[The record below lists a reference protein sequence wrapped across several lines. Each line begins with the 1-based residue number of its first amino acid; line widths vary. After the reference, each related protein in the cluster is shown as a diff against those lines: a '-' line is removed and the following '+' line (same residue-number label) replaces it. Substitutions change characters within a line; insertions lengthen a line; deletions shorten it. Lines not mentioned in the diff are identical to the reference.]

1 MENSAFDRIVGYEGI
16 KEELQ
21 QIIDMMLNPSIYKR
35 LGAKL
40 PHGILLIGQAG
51 TGKTTLCE
59 AFIEEAQTYS
69 ITLRK
74 NSSDGDFVEKITKA
88 FQDAKEKETAI
99 ILLDD
104 LDKFANEDENHSDAD
119 EYVAVQSGI
128 DSVKDN
134 NVLVLA
140 TVNNPRKLPKS
151 LIRAGRFDR
160 EIKMPMPTD
169 REAEKILEYYMA
181 DKEIDPTVNKE
192 DIVKMVG
199 GNVAAVME
207 SIINNAAIMAG
218 AERCE
223 QIRMK
228 HIVNAV
234 LRRQYN
240 CADDKAIVDA
250 EELEMRAL
258 HEAGHA
264 TVALAL
270 GEDVGFVSIADSEQY
285 ESGGFIHMAK
295 PIKRR
300 PNDVMICLAGKAA
313 CELYLPHTASGCS
326 NDLMRAMTM
335 LMRGITDNGT
345 SGLFLLDGGELG
357 CSSFDKLQE
366 TAVKA
371 ALERYLSESRDI
383 LLAERKLLVALKNAL
398 MDKKT
403 LLYSDI
409 KKLVEANKSTF

>member
-1 MENSAFDRIVGYEGI
+1 MENSAFDRIVGYDTI

-88 FQDAKEKETAI
+88 FQDAKEKGTAI

-160 EIKMPMPTD
+160 EIKMCHS
-169 REAEKILEYYMA
+169 RVIIEA
-181 DKEIDPTVNKE
+181 
-192 DIVKMVG
+192 
-199 GNVAAVME
+199 
-207 SIINNAAIMAG
+207 
-218 AERCE
+218 
-223 QIRMK
+223 
-228 HIVNAV
+228 
-234 LRRQYN
+234 
-240 CADDKAIVDA
+240 
-250 EELEMRAL
+250 
-258 HEAGHA
+258 
-264 TVALAL
+264 
-270 GEDVGFVSIADSEQY
+270 
-285 ESGGFIHMAK
+285 
-295 PIKRR
+295 
-300 PNDVMICLAGKAA
+300 
-313 CELYLPHTASGCS
+313 
-326 NDLMRAMTM
+326 
-335 LMRGITDNGT
+335 
-345 SGLFLLDGGELG
+345 
-357 CSSFDKLQE
+357 
-366 TAVKA
+366 
-371 ALERYLSESRDI
+371 
-383 LLAERKLLVALKNAL
+383 
-398 MDKKT
+398 
-403 LLYSDI
+403 
-409 KKLVEANKSTF
+409 